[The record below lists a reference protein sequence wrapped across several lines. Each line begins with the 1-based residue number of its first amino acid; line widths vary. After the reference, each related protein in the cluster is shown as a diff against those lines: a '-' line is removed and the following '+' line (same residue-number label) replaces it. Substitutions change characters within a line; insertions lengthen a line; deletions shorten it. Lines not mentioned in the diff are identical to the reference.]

1 MNLLNKG
8 ILFFIIIFISNFI
21 AAQNAPNVST
31 QTLSQKTKTTELKR
45 VLKKRPFL
53 VDVRTPEEFA
63 QGSVKGAVNIPLDQ
77 IQNQL
82 PKFKSKKNIVVF
94 CRTGN
99 RSTQAKAILEQNGF
113 NNITNGGTW
122 QDVNAIINSKYHAK
136 IVQFE
141 TD

>member
-1 MNLLNKG
+1 MNLVKKG

-21 AAQNAPNVST
+21 AAQNTPNVLT
-31 QTLSQKTKTTELKR
+31 QTLSQKAKTTELKR

-53 VDVRTPEEFA
+53 VDVRTPDEFA
-63 QGSVKGAVNIPLDQ
+63 QGTVKGAVNIPLDQ

-82 PKFKSKKNIVVF
+82 SKFKGKKNIVVF

-113 NNITNGGTW
+113 TNITNGGTW
-122 QDVNAIINSKYHAK
+122 QDVNAIINK
-136 IVQFE
+136 
-141 TD
+141 